1 MTSETIDMDQSNHD
15 DIWDDSMLIDSW
27 NEALKEYKKYH
38 SVHAKGSKLKDVEKL
53 VKSTSSHEGRP
64 GEIDTEDKAAL
75 ADTGRLEDQASLA
88 IAKSGIKS
96 LIQPPTRLDILT
108 WFTNLV
114 QTAPRAEAPLR
125 NINTN
130 PTIPNLSPPQAVLGS
145 VRDENLKKLL
155 MSWYYAGY
163 YTGLYEGQ
171 QQQQQPSSQD

>member
-1 MTSETIDMDQSNHD
+1 MTSETIDMDQPNQD

-38 SVHAKGSKLKDVEKL
+38 SIHAKGSKLKDVEKL
-53 VKSTSSHEGRP
+53 VNSTSSYEDRP
-64 GEIDTEDKAAL
+64 SEIDTEDKAAL
-75 ADTGRLEDQASLA
+75 AVTGRLEDQASLA

-96 LIQPPTRLDILT
+96 LTHPPTRLDNLP
-108 WFTNLV
+108 WFTDLE
-114 QTAPRAEAPLR
+114 QTAPQAAAPSR
-125 NINTN
+125 TINTN
-130 PTIPNLSPPQAVLGS
+130 PTMPNLPPPQAVLGS